1 MNTVPSKLD
10 SVEKLTTGFSIQSKV
25 SNRIW
30 IALITASIVALI
42 NITNQEPSAV
52 SGVYKIAMPFALGN
66 VYYAD
71 FLLIC
76 VILLSALTLGFA
88 SAFFQAQKTVKLI
101 WHILNTLPAEEK
113 YENGIPL
120 QAFADAWVLPTYSR
134 VSPISM
140 HFMGDYILANE
151 PKPQISKA
159 RKNLNKI
166 VYIMLKFAVAI
177 IIFGL
182 PLLVQVMVSIELHLV
197 VNMNLAAVGLLKE
210 MPYLVY
216 IAEFFFVVAGIILLL
231 LLIFDVLF
239 IIRAIFKRE
248 KGVRGA
254 RRLIHACPSKRE
266 DKK

>member
-1 MNTVPSKLD
+1 MNAVPSKLD
-10 SVEKLTTGFSIQSKV
+10 SIEKLTTGFSIQSKV

-42 NITNQEPSAV
+42 NITNQEPSAA

-76 VILLSALTLGFA
+76 VILLAALTLGFA
-88 SAFFQAQKTVKLI
+88 SAFLQAQKTVKLI

-113 YENGIPL
+113 YENDIPF
-120 QAFADAWVLPTYSR
+120 QAFADAWVLPTYNR

-140 HFMGDYILANE
+140 HFMGNYILANE
-151 PKPQISKA
+151 PEPKISKA
-159 RKNLNKI
+159 RKILNKVI
-166 VYIMLKFAVAI
+166 YIMLKLAVAI
-177 IIFGL
+177 VIYGL

-197 VNMNLAAVGLLKE
+197 VNMNRAAVGLLKE
-210 MPYLVY
+210 MPNLVY
-216 IAEFFFVVAGIILLL
+216 MAEFFFVVAGVILLIL
-231 LLIFDVLF
+231 LVFEVLF

-248 KGVRGA
+248 KGAADA
-254 RRLIHACPSKRE
+254 RRLIHARPSKRE